1 MRKHLLAAYL
11 LLLGC
16 SAADA
21 QMAYTYVQQ
30 NGTRITNLGTAAFD
44 VDRPEHPTVT
54 FDETG
59 NAVMTIGTNKV
70 ALLPMTDGGE
80 LVVEFQCPSGV
91 SADDVNKVSKKFT
104 VPYAT
109 VYSPF
114 QLKMPETEK
123 GVYAPTYDQEKHT
136 LQLNSATHI
145 APGAVIPVGTGLILT
160 GSVDFTLSA
169 DAATDTHTSA
179 LSGSA
184 LKIANPTKNNAV
196 DGKTVYTL
204 GHERTDP
211 TDFGFFRYIS
221 DYLNPG
227 LAWLLAPTVAS
238 TPSETQTKAI
248 SFSFDEDDV
257 TGISAI
263 TATPATLSP
272 AKRIESG
279 RLVIVRG
286 TDKYNANGQ
295 KVE

>member
-16 SAADA
+16 SVADA
-21 QMAYTYVQQ
+21 QKAYTYVQQ
-30 NGTRITNLGTAAFD
+30 NGTRITSLGTAAFD
-44 VDRPEHPTVT
+44 VDRQDHPTVT

-59 NAVMTIGTNKV
+59 NTVMTIGANKV
-70 ALLPMTDGGE
+70 ALLPTTDGGE
-80 LVVEFQCPSGV
+80 LVVEFQCPSDV

-109 VYSPF
+109 IYSPF
-114 QLKMPETEK
+114 QLQMPATGK
-123 GVYAPTYDQEKHT
+123 GVYAPTYNQESHT
-136 LQLNSATHI
+136 LQLNTATHI
-145 APGAVIPVGTGLILT
+145 APGSIIPVGTGLILT
-160 GSVDFTLSA
+160 ESIDFTLSA
-169 DAATDTHTSA
+169 DAATDAHTSA

-184 LKIANPTKNNAV
+184 LKIANPTKAGAV

-227 LAWLLAPTVAS
+227 LAWLLAPTVES

-257 TGISAI
+257 TGINTI
-263 TATPATLSP
+263 TTTPATLSH
-272 AKRIESG
+272 AKRIENG

>member
-1 MRKHLLAAYL
+1 MRKHLLAVYL

-16 SAADA
+16 SAAYA
-21 QMAYTYVQQ
+21 QKAYTYVQQ

-44 VDRPEHPTVT
+44 VDRKEHPTVT

-70 ALLPMTDGGE
+70 ALLPTTDGGE
-80 LVVEFQCPSGV
+80 LVVEFQCPSDV
-91 SADDVNKVSKKFT
+91 SADDVNKISKKFS

-109 VYSPF
+109 IYSPF
-114 QLKMPETEK
+114 QLQMPANGK
-123 GVYAPTYDQEKHT
+123 GVYAPTYNQEKHT
-136 LQLNSATHI
+136 LQLNTDTQV
-145 APGAVIPVGTGLILT
+145 APGSIIPVGTGLILT
-160 GSVDFTLSA
+160 ESIDFTFSD
-169 DAATDTHTSA
+169 DAATDTHTSS

-184 LKIANPTKNNAV
+184 LKIANPTKAGAV

-227 LAWLLAPTVAS
+227 LAWLLAPTVES

-248 SFSFDEDDV
+248 SFSFDEDDA
-257 TGISAI
+257 TGIS
-263 TATPATLSP
+263 TVTTTPATTMY
-272 AKRIESG
+272 AKRIENG
-279 RLVIVRG
+279 RLIIVRG
-286 TDKYNANGQ
+286 TNKYNANGQ